1 MQIAHNKLLP
11 IVVVTVLVG
20 AGALLMLRAGDDRVP
35 AGAPM
40 EEVPL
45 PATTPGA
52 DADTPTETLN
62 TVVGGF
68 RRVEQEMAALRDAN
82 EQLRREARE
91 ARDMENRLRA
101 DLERAVGQATSRLQ
115 AENAAER
122 QRLEASAR
130 PSRSRVA
137 AGASDAIGFDDR
149 GLEGSLPVGGG
160 VAHPAGGA
168 SPMASVSPSTGRMVL
183 PAGYRMGIGADG
195 REGVMRAVAAPP
207 APPPVRPSGPPPA
220 TPYYTIPEN
229 ATLTGATAM
238 TALVGRVP
246 IDGRVTD
253 PMQFKVLLGPE
264 NLAANGH
271 YLPPNLAGIVVSGIA
286 VGDMTLSCSEGFIQS
301 LTFVFADGA
310 IQTVSKRKGGAAT
323 KSVGRGGTDERLGYL
338 SDAYGNPCVRG
349 EFVTNAPAY
358 LTDLVG
364 LKALSLAG
372 EAAAAAQTTTSTS
385 ALTGGTTST
394 VTGDTGRYVLGK
406 AVSGGVDEVTSWILR
421 RLDNSFDAVVVRAG
435 VEIVVHIEEEIP
447 LDKQAEPRLIDYGR
461 PDLATSTPHGDH
473 YHGLH

>member
-91 ARDMENRLRA
+91 ARDMEYRLRA

-115 AENAAER
+115 ANNEA
-122 QRLEASAR
+122 QRLRLESLAQAPQSGDARGSGYATDVGGIPAPGAEPGQFVASGPTTPA
-130 PSRSRVA
+130 
-137 AGASDAIGFDDR
+137 
-149 GLEGSLPVGGG
+149 PVG
-160 VAHPAGGA
+160 AG
-168 SPMASVSPSTGRMVL
+168 RLVL
-183 PAGYRMGIGADG
+183 PAGYRMGVGADG
-195 REGVMRAVAAPP
+195 RKGVVRAVAAQP
-207 APPPVRPSGPPPA
+207 APRPARPSGPPPA

-253 PMQFKVLLGPE
+253 PMQFKVLLGPD

-310 IQTVSKRKGGAAT
+310 IQTVSKRKGGATT

-385 ALTGGTTST
+385 ALTGGSTST

-447 LDKQAEPRLIDYGR
+447 LDKAAEPRLIDYGR
-461 PDLATSTPHGDH
+461 PDLATSSPHGDH

>member
-91 ARDMENRLRA
+91 ARDMEHRLRA

-115 AENAAER
+115 ANNEA
-122 QRLEASAR
+122 QRLRLESLAQAPQSRDARGSGYATDVGGIPAPGAELGQFVASGPTTPAPASA
-130 PSRSRVA
+130 
-137 AGASDAIGFDDR
+137 
-149 GLEGSLPVGGG
+149 
-160 VAHPAGGA
+160 
-168 SPMASVSPSTGRMVL
+168 GRLVL
-183 PAGYRMGIGADG
+183 PAGYRMGVGADG
-195 REGVMRAVAAPP
+195 REGVVRAVTSPP
-207 APPPVRPSGPPPA
+207 APRPARPSGPPPA

-461 PDLATSTPHGDH
+461 PDLATSAPHGDY